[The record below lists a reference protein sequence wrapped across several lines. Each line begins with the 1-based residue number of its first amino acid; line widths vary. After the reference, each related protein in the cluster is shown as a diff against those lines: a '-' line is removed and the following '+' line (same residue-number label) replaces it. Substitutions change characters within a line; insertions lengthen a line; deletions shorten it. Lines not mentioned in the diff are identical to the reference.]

1 MDVKK
6 MYVSWDQVNQW
17 VYDIAMDMY
26 SSNFRPNY
34 IVGITR
40 GGLVPATLL
49 SHKTGIHMHTLDV
62 RLRDTGDTAI
72 PESNTWMAEDA
83 FGYNDSSTTGIT
95 GTRWDPGLRKKILI
109 IDDIN
114 DTGSTLQWIRED
126 WQSSCHPDQ
135 QHAWDSV
142 WFNTVKFAALIN
154 NDSSEHDINY
164 YGKSINKEEEDVW
177 VVYPWEV

>member
-26 SSNFRPNY
+26 SSNFRPDY

-62 RLRDTGDTAI
+62 RLRDTADKELLET
-72 PESNTWMAEDA
+72 NTWMAEDA
-83 FGYNDSSTTGIT
+83 FGYNDPDTTGIT
-95 GTRWDPGLRKKILI
+95 GARWDPGLRKKILI

-114 DTGSTLQWIRED
+114 DTGNTLQWIKND
-126 WQSSCHPDQ
+126 WQSSCYCKEEA
-135 QHAWDSV
+135 AWDSV
-142 WFNTVKFAALIN
+142 WFNTVKFATLIN
-154 NDSSEHDINY
+154 NDSSNFDVNY
-164 YGKSINKEEEDVW
+164 YGYSINKAEEDVW
-177 VVYPWEV
+177 VVYPWEL